1 MSETS
6 EMPMGVEVEEKNPV
20 VEATRTAVR
29 TALEADER
37 FKKAREEMKV
47 NGGGGYFRIYEAWD
61 KARKGVVD
69 RMTTADRESLNTKLY
84 ELKTKLGAFSSQA
97 LELTLS
103 VASKAM
109 ILTGTG
115 IVAASPFVGFI
126 GIGSIPA
133 GLGLM
138 AGGAAL
144 GGLRRSWETVSIRS
158 AKRHEFLTKTGYGI
172 KEGIMLKGKAERAV
186 VDTVG
191 EKVNGIL
198 TGFAYPEGKPVKT
211 PIAKV

>member
-6 EMPMGVEVEEKNPV
+6 EMPTGVEVEEKNPV
-20 VEATRTAVR
+20 VEATRGAVR

-37 FKKAREEMKV
+37 FKKMREEMRVGKS
-47 NGGGGYFRIYEAWD
+47 GFFRIYEAWD

-69 RMTTADRESLNTKLY
+69 KMTTADRESMSTKLY
-84 ELKTKLGAFSSQA
+84 ELKTMLGASASQA

-109 ILTGTG
+109 VLTGTG

-126 GIGSIPA
+126 GLGSIPA
-133 GLGLM
+133 GLGLI

-144 GGLRRSWETVSIRS
+144 GGLRGGWETVSIRS
-158 AKRHEFLTKTGYGI
+158 AKQHEFLSSTGYKI
-172 KEGIMLKGKAERAV
+172 KEGQMLRGKAMKA
-186 VDTVG
+186 VG
-191 EKVNGIL
+191 ETVDDKVHDIL
-198 TGFAYPEGKPVKT
+198 TGFAYPEGKPVK
-211 PIAKV
+211 PPMAKV